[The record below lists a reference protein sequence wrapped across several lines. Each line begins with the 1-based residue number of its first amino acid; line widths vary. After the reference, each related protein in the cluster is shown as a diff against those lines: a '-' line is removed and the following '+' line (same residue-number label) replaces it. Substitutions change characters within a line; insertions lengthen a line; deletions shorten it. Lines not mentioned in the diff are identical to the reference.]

1 MDYSRYHSLSCERQD
16 KVLIVSLNR
25 PEALNAIKASR
36 QNKLSVYLLG

>member
-25 PEALNAIKASR
+25 PGGPQR
-36 QNKLSVYLLG
+36 H